1 MRSKVKNPTA
11 FLSED
16 WQTIRVNNISRSQ
29 FVELY
34 LDIEIHVHGT
44 LRRFSTIDQERNY
57 FFINKLYIS
66 IHRKIT
72 GVRAYYNLV
81 MPTAGARCFIT
92 NFSKTTVGYSTLEF
106 IGLLNQKLPILC

>member
-1 MRSKVKNPTA
+1 MRNKVRNPVA
-11 FLSED
+11 ILSAD
-16 WQTIRVNNISRSQ
+16 RQTIRVKNISRSQ

-34 LDIEIHVHGT
+34 LDIETHVNGT

-57 FFINKLYIS
+57 YFINKLYLS

-72 GVRAYYNLV
+72 GVRAYYNLLL
-81 MPTAGARCFIT
+81 PTAGARCFVA
-92 NFSKTTVGYSTLEF
+92 NFSKITVGYSTLEI

>member
-1 MRSKVKNPTA
+1 MRSKVKNPIA
-11 FLSED
+11 ILSDD
-16 WQTIRVNNISRSQ
+16 WQTIHLKNINRSQ

-34 LDIEIHVHGT
+34 LDIEIKVNGT

-57 FFINKLYIS
+57 YFINKLYLS

-72 GVRAYYNLV
+72 GVRAYYNLLL
-81 MPTAGARCFIT
+81 PTAGARCFVS
-92 NFSKTTVGYSTLEF
+92 NFSNITVGQSTLEI